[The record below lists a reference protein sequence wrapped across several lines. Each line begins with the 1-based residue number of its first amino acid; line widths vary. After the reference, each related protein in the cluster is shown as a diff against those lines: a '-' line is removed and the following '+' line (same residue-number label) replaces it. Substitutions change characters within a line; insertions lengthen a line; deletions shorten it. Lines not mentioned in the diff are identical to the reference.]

1 MNIKFNDTEDGVREI
16 VARIYSHLYFDHNLP
31 KKSVDTKQI
40 LQNLKAYRR
49 YVFAFAVPSTPPSL
63 EKKTQ
68 DEDEVLLGWKHF
80 GAVGKN
86 ELSWLQQEYRRQGMI
101 SKESTKFREFLNQ
114 KLSLVSTYPKHFI
127 LPSEKWFP
135 DHELFQAFEFR
146 SKKRLPVVTFMD
158 PKQGTRFLLSLSI
171 SHSLTHSEN
180 RPRYR
185 HATLLTTSCGSER
198 KTRRRGREVDR
209 SVTTAR
215 NKSKDVR
222 SQCYAYDCGLSCSH
236 RSESESCTWWWC

>member
-1 MNIKFNDTEDGVREI
+1 MREI

-40 LQNLKAYRR
+40 LQNVKAYRR
-49 YVFAFAVPSTPPSL
+49 YVFAFAVPSKPPS
-63 EKKTQ
+63 KD
-68 DEDEVLLGWKHF
+68 DEDDGSVMLGWKRF
-80 GAVGKN
+80 GAVGKD

-158 PKQGTRFLLSLSI
+158 PKQGTFIYLSFSLS
-171 SHSLTHSEN
+171 
-180 RPRYR
+180 
-185 HATLLTTSCGSER
+185 HAHTL
-198 KTRRRGREVDR
+198 
-209 SVTTAR
+209 
-215 NKSKDVR
+215 
-222 SQCYAYDCGLSCSH
+222 
-236 RSESESCTWWWC
+236 